1 MPARRKEEKQVTPE
15 PSEPSGPR
23 ESASLWER
31 LDRPAPAPRSTLT
44 PQRIAAAAVAI
55 ADTEGLDAVTM
66 RRLAADLG
74 VAPMAAYRYVSGK
87 DELLEL
93 MVDHIYGELA
103 LPGEA
108 KDWREV
114 LRGLALHTRAVL
126 LGHPWVTRTAIFT
139 LTPNQLAVP
148 ERALS
153 ALDGL
158 DLDADTMMAVCR
170 TVESYVQ
177 GAVGFEIGLTDLLRE
192 QGWSSTKEAR
202 TGLAPRMTWLIG
214 TGRYPTYER
223 YLQEAGRKDDLEWQ
237 FETGLD
243 SVLDGIAARLGI

>member
-1 MPARRKEEKQVTPE
+1 MAARRKEESQVTPE
-15 PSEPSGPR
+15 PSEPK
-23 ESASLWER
+23 ESVFLWER
-31 LDRPAPAPRSTLT
+31 LNRPAPAPRSTLT

-93 MVDHIYGELA
+93 MVDHVYGELT
-103 LPGEA
+103 LPSEA
-108 KDWREV
+108 KGWREV
-114 LRGLALHTRAVL
+114 MRELALRTRTVL
-126 LGHPWVTRTAIFT
+126 LGHPWVTRTAVFT

-148 ERALS
+148 ERALA

-158 DLDADTMMAVCR
+158 DLDADTMMAVVR
-170 TVESYVQ
+170 TVDSYVQ
-177 GAVGFEIGLTDLLRE
+177 GAVGFEIGRTELLRE
-192 QGWSSTKEAR
+192 QGWSSGNEAR
-202 TGLAPRMTWLIG
+202 TGLAPRMTWLMS
-214 TGRYPTYER
+214 TGRYPTFAR
-223 YLQEAGRKDDLEWQ
+223 YLGEASRKDDLEWQ

-243 SVLDGIAARLGI
+243 SVLDGIAARLGD